1 MNNGGEA
8 AEMIVRL
15 YLEGFEEVVKLTGTG
30 IKNLVVTRYD
40 AETGIQ
46 NQRQRAT
53 VKYDKI
59 RQPLEGLYLQE

>member
-30 IKNLVVTRYD
+30 IKNLVPLL
-40 AETGIQ
+40 
-46 NQRQRAT
+46 AT
-53 VKYDKI
+53 TLKQDKKSKSKI
-59 RQPLEGLYLQE
+59 ASAFLTAN

>member
-30 IKNLVVTRYD
+30 IKN
-40 AETGIQ
+40 
-46 NQRQRAT
+46 NQAA
-53 VKYDKI
+53 
-59 RQPLEGLYLQE
+59 P

>member
-30 IKNLVVTRYD
+30 IKNLVPLLATTLKQESKTKFYTLFSVIRT
-40 AETGIQ
+40 ATIQ
-46 NQRQRAT
+46 TLRSM
-53 VKYDKI
+53 
-59 RQPLEGLYLQE
+59 

>member
-15 YLEGFEEVVKLTGTG
+15 YLEGFED
-30 IKNLVVTRYD
+30 TRYD

-46 NQRQRAT
+46 NQRQRTT
-53 VKYDKI
+53 VKDD
-59 RQPLEGLYLQE
+59 